1 MVKMKSDFC
10 NFCNQ
15 EIEVKGHIQ
24 VCKSCGGPDHVIGLQ
39 HVCDR
44 CGRVLMPVYRTMK
57 IESPIKPVRRAH
69 G

>member
-1 MVKMKSDFC
+1 MVKAKIEFC
-10 NFCNQ
+10 SFCNQ

-39 HVCDR
+39 HVCAR
-44 CGRVLMPVYRTMK
+44 CGRVLMPVYRTLHTA
-57 IESPIKPVRRAH
+57 SPVKPVGRAR